1 MTESELKEALKK
13 YQEAKLKEI
22 DEMVDQM
29 EEHEF
34 SPRFQRR
41 IKKLFWS
48 ERYFGSR
55 ITLGLVMRKVAM
67 IAIILTSLVV
77 AGQVSARVFHF
88 HPWESFSFFGKQ
100 EESGENKTGEGD
112 TSHIVSVE
120 DDDFVPEAKKEKKKK
135 KKEEKLKN
143 QLDQKTDKAEQIISN
158 GATSDAD
165 KPVEKVKW
173 EKMESDVKKG
183 DLTYTIRMS
192 QDTSKVWITKIT
204 FSGDSVEKIQIPEE
218 FDDAPVVRIGKPG
231 KGNEYYTVV
240 GTTVCPDNNKDGEYS
255 DLDGEDLKSA
265 SKMKNVKE
273 IVLPDT
279 VERLEEG
286 SFSGFKNLEKIN
298 LPDGIKSLTP
308 YLFYGCYH
316 ICEFGLEGINSH
328 YKNENDFIIKK
339 STGDILY
346 APLGLSN
353 MKVPEGVRTLP
364 KYFLRYSSV
373 KKISLPKS
381 LASIGNYA
389 LDGPELESISLDE
402 GNKKYKERMGCIVT
416 SNEKRLVAVASE
428 TGIISIPEKVTS
440 LEAGISMGKRG
451 SLKRILIPK
460 SVKKLKKGWQ
470 SLYLC
475 SHSEDVELR
484 FLSEEPPTVELYEEF
499 SEEDE
504 TGEQQTFSGE
514 DMVLDNPVTVPKEA
528 EDAYSTWDYELP
540 DLTSR

>member
-1 MTESELKEALKK
+1 MYIIIGILAGIIILQSIIMWK
-13 YQEAKLKEI
+13 YQ
-22 DEMVDQM
+22 
-29 EEHEF
+29 
-34 SPRFQRR
+34 R
-41 IKKLFWS
+41 
-48 ERYFGSR
+48 
-55 ITLGLVMRKVAM
+55 
-67 IAIILTSLVV
+67 
-77 AGQVSARVFHF
+77 QVKDICR
-88 HPWESFSFFGKQ
+88 
-100 EESGENKTGEGD
+100 
-112 TSHIVSVE
+112 
-120 DDDFVPEAKKEKKKK
+120 
-135 KKEEKLKN
+135 
-143 QLDQKTDKAEQIISN
+143 QLAFLMKHDSN
-158 GATSDAD
+158 
-165 KPVEKVKW
+165 
-173 EKMESDVKKG
+173 M
-183 DLTYTIRMS
+183 LIHR
-192 QDTSKVWITKIT
+192 
-204 FSGDSVEKIQIPEE
+204 
-218 FDDAPVVRIGKPG
+218 
-231 KGNEYYTVV
+231 
-240 GTTVCPDNNKDGEYS
+240 
-255 DLDGEDLKSA
+255 
-265 SKMKNVKE
+265 
-273 IVLPDT
+273 
-279 VERLEEG
+279 
-286 SFSGFKNLEKIN
+286 
-298 LPDGIKSLTP
+298 
-308 YLFYGCYH
+308 
-316 ICEFGLEGINSH
+316 EFGLGGINSH

-402 GNKKYKERMGCIVT
+402 GNKKYKERIGCIVT

-440 LEAGISMGKRG
+440 LEEGISMGRRG

-514 DMVLDNPVTVPKEA
+514 DMVLDNPVIVPKEA

-540 DLTSR
+540 DLTSK

>member
-1 MTESELKEALKK
+1 
-13 YQEAKLKEI
+13 
-22 DEMVDQM
+22 
-29 EEHEF
+29 
-34 SPRFQRR
+34 
-41 IKKLFWS
+41 
-48 ERYFGSR
+48 
-55 ITLGLVMRKVAM
+55 M

-100 EESGENKTGEGD
+100 EESGENKTGQED
-112 TSHIVSVE
+112 TSRIVSVE
-120 DDDFVPEAKKEKKKK
+120 DDDFVPKAKKEKKKK

-143 QLDQKTDKAEQIISN
+143 QLDRKTDKVEQIISN
-158 GATSDAD
+158 GVTSDAD

-192 QDTSKVWITKIT
+192 QDTNKVWITKIT

-316 ICEFGLEGINSH
+316 ICEFGLGGINSH

-440 LEAGISMGKRG
+440 LEAGISMGRRG

-540 DLTSR
+540 DLTSK

>member
-100 EESGENKTGEGD
+100 EESGESKTGQED
-112 TSHIVSVE
+112 TSRIVSVE
-120 DDDFVPEAKKEKKKK
+120 DDDFVPKAKKEKKKK

-143 QLDQKTDKAEQIISN
+143 QLDRKTDKVEQIISN

-192 QDTSKVWITKIT
+192 QDANKVWITKIT

-316 ICEFGLEGINSH
+316 ICEFGQGGINSH

-402 GNKKYKERMGCIVT
+402 GNKKYKERIGCIVT

-440 LEAGISMGKRG
+440 LEAGISMGRRG

-540 DLTSR
+540 DLTSK

>member
-440 LEAGISMGKRG
+440 LGAGISMGKRG

>member
-183 DLTYTIRMS
+183 DFTYTIRMS

-440 LEAGISMGKRG
+440 LGAGISMGKRG

>member
-100 EESGENKTGEGD
+100 EESGENKTGQED
-112 TSHIVSVE
+112 TSRIVSVE

-143 QLDQKTDKAEQIISN
+143 QLDRKTGKAEQIISN
-158 GATSDAD
+158 GVTSDAD

-192 QDTSKVWITKIT
+192 QDTNKVWITKIT

-218 FDDAPVVRIGKPG
+218 FDDAPVVRIGKLG

-316 ICEFGLEGINSH
+316 ICEFGLGGINSH

-389 LDGPELESISLDE
+389 LDGPELESVSLDE

-416 SNEKRLVAVASE
+416 SNEKRLVAVVSE

-440 LEAGISMGKRG
+440 LEAGISMGRRG

-540 DLTSR
+540 DLTSK

>member
-192 QDTSKVWITKIT
+192 QDTNKVWITKIT
-204 FSGDSVEKIQIPEE
+204 FSGDSVEKLQIPEE

-381 LASIGNYA
+381 LASIGNYT

-440 LEAGISMGKRG
+440 LGAGISMGKRG

-484 FLSEEPPTVELYEEF
+484 FLAEEPPTVELYEEF

>member
-143 QLDQKTDKAEQIISN
+143 QLDHKTDKAEQIISN

-192 QDTSKVWITKIT
+192 QDTNKVWITKIT
-204 FSGDSVEKIQIPEE
+204 FSGDSVEKLQIPEE

-440 LEAGISMGKRG
+440 LGAGISMGKRG

-484 FLSEEPPTVELYEEF
+484 FLAEEPPTVELYEEF

>member
-1 MTESELKEALKK
+1 MTDSELKEALKK

-67 IAIILTSLVV
+67 IAIILTSMVV

-120 DDDFVPEAKKEKKKK
+120 DDEFVPEAKKEKKKK

-183 DLTYTIRMS
+183 DVTYTIRMS

-286 SFSGFKNLEKIN
+286 SFSGVKNLEKIN

-440 LEAGISMGKRG
+440 LGAGISMGKRG

>member
-204 FSGDSVEKIQIPEE
+204 FSGDSVEKLQIPEE

-346 APLGLSN
+346 APFGLSN

-440 LEAGISMGKRG
+440 LGAGISMGKRG

-484 FLSEEPPTVELYEEF
+484 FLAEEPPTVELYEEF

>member
-48 ERYFGSR
+48 EWYFGSR

-100 EESGENKTGEGD
+100 EESEENKTGQEN
-112 TSHIVSVE
+112 TSRIVSVE
-120 DDDFVPEAKKEKKKK
+120 DDDFVPKAKKEKKKK

-143 QLDQKTDKAEQIISN
+143 QLDRKTDKAEQIISN
-158 GATSDAD
+158 GVTSDAD

-192 QDTSKVWITKIT
+192 QDTNKVWITKIT

-316 ICEFGLEGINSH
+316 ICEFGLGGINSH

-440 LEAGISMGKRG
+440 LEAGISMGRRG

-540 DLTSR
+540 DLTSK

>member
-120 DDDFVPEAKKEKKKK
+120 DDEFVPEAKKEKKKK

-143 QLDQKTDKAEQIISN
+143 QLDRKTDKAEQIISN

-192 QDTSKVWITKIT
+192 QDTNKVWITKIT

-402 GNKKYKERMGCIVT
+402 GNKKYKGRMGCIVT

-440 LEAGISMGKRG
+440 LGAGISMGKRG

>member
-100 EESGENKTGEGD
+100 EESGENKTGQGD

>member
-41 IKKLFWS
+41 IKKLFRS

-100 EESGENKTGEGD
+100 EESGENKTGQEN
-112 TSHIVSVE
+112 TSRIVSVE
-120 DDDFVPEAKKEKKKK
+120 DDDFVPKAKKEKKKK

-143 QLDQKTDKAEQIISN
+143 QLDRKTDKAEQIISN
-158 GATSDAD
+158 GVTSDAD

-192 QDTSKVWITKIT
+192 QDTNKVWITKIT

-316 ICEFGLEGINSH
+316 ICEFGLVGINSH

-353 MKVPEGVRTLP
+353 MKVPEGARTLP

-440 LEAGISMGKRG
+440 LEAGISMGRRG

-540 DLTSR
+540 DLTSK

>member
-100 EESGENKTGEGD
+100 EESGENKTGQED
-112 TSHIVSVE
+112 TSRIVSVE
-120 DDDFVPEAKKEKKKK
+120 DDDFVPKAKKEKKKK

-143 QLDQKTDKAEQIISN
+143 QLDRKTDKAEQIISN

-192 QDTSKVWITKIT
+192 QDANKVWITKIT

-316 ICEFGLEGINSH
+316 ICEFGLGGINSH

-402 GNKKYKERMGCIVT
+402 GNKKYK
-416 SNEKRLVAVASE
+416 
-428 TGIISIPEKVTS
+428 
-440 LEAGISMGKRG
+440 
-451 SLKRILIPK
+451 
-460 SVKKLKKGWQ
+460 
-470 SLYLC
+470 
-475 SHSEDVELR
+475 
-484 FLSEEPPTVELYEEF
+484 
-499 SEEDE
+499 
-504 TGEQQTFSGE
+504 
-514 DMVLDNPVTVPKEA
+514 
-528 EDAYSTWDYELP
+528 
-540 DLTSR
+540 

>member
-22 DEMVDQM
+22 DEMADQM

-88 HPWESFSFFGKQ
+88 HPWDSLSFFGRQ
-100 EESGENKTGEGD
+100 EESRKHKTSEED

-120 DDDFVPEAKKEKKKK
+120 DDDFVPEAKKEKNKK

-143 QLDQKTDKAEQIISN
+143 KVDPKTDKAEQIISN
-158 GATSDAD
+158 GASADAD

-192 QDTSKVWITKIT
+192 QDTNKVWITKIT

-231 KGNEYYTVV
+231 KGNEYYTIV

-316 ICEFGLEGINSH
+316 ICEFGLEGTNSH

-353 MKVPEGVRTLP
+353 MKVPEGVRILP

-381 LASIGNYA
+381 LTSIGKYA

-402 GNKKYKERMGCIVT
+402 GNKKYKERTGCIVT
-416 SNEKRLVAVASE
+416 ANEKRLVAAASE
-428 TGIISIPEKVTS
+428 SGIINIPQKVTS
-440 LEAGISMGKRG
+440 LEAGISVGKRG
-451 SLKRILIPK
+451 SLKRVLIPS

-475 SHSEDVELR
+475 SRSEDVELC

-504 TGEQQTFSGE
+504 TGEEQTFSGE
-514 DMVLDNPVTVPKEA
+514 DMVLNNPVVVPKEA
-528 EDAYSTWDYELP
+528 EDAYGTWDYELP

>member
-192 QDTSKVWITKIT
+192 QDTNKVWITKIT
-204 FSGDSVEKIQIPEE
+204 FSGDSVEKLQIPEE

-440 LEAGISMGKRG
+440 LGAGISMGKRG

-484 FLSEEPPTVELYEEF
+484 FLAEEPPTVELYEEF

>member
-34 SPRFQRR
+34 SSRFQRR

-112 TSHIVSVE
+112 TSRIVSVE
-120 DDDFVPEAKKEKKKK
+120 DDDFVPKAKKEKKKK

-192 QDTSKVWITKIT
+192 QDTNKVWITKIT

-218 FDDAPVVRIGKPG
+218 FDDAPVVWIGKPG

-440 LEAGISMGKRG
+440 LGAGISMGKRG

-484 FLSEEPPTVELYEEF
+484 FLAEEPPTVELYEEF

>member
-1 MTESELKEALKK
+1 MTDSELKEALKK

-67 IAIILTSLVV
+67 IAIILTSMVV

-183 DLTYTIRMS
+183 DFTYTIRMS

-286 SFSGFKNLEKIN
+286 SFSGVKNLEKIN

-440 LEAGISMGKRG
+440 LGAGISMGKRG

>member
-192 QDTSKVWITKIT
+192 QDTNKVWITKIT

-440 LEAGISMGKRG
+440 LGAGISMGKRG

>member
-120 DDDFVPEAKKEKKKK
+120 DDEFVPEAKKEKKKK

-204 FSGDSVEKIQIPEE
+204 FSGDSVEKLQIPEE

-440 LEAGISMGKRG
+440 LGAGISMGKRG

>member
-112 TSHIVSVE
+112 TPRIVSVE

-192 QDTSKVWITKIT
+192 QDTNKVWITKIT
-204 FSGDSVEKIQIPEE
+204 FSGDSVEKLQIPEE

-402 GNKKYKERMGCIVT
+402 GNKKYKERIGCIVT

-440 LEAGISMGKRG
+440 LGAGISMGKRG

>member
-120 DDDFVPEAKKEKKKK
+120 DDDFIPEAKKEKKKK

-440 LEAGISMGKRG
+440 LGAGISMGKRG

-540 DLTSR
+540 ELTSR

>member
-100 EESGENKTGEGD
+100 EESGENKTGQED
-112 TSHIVSVE
+112 TSRIVSVE
-120 DDDFVPEAKKEKKKK
+120 EDDFVPEAKKEKKKK

-143 QLDQKTDKAEQIISN
+143 QLDRKTDKAEQIISN

-440 LEAGISMGKRG
+440 LGAGISMGKRG

-484 FLSEEPPTVELYEEF
+484 FLAEEPPTVELYEEF

>member
-100 EESGENKTGEGD
+100 EESGENKTGQEN
-112 TSHIVSVE
+112 TSRIVSVE
-120 DDDFVPEAKKEKKKK
+120 DDDFVPKAKKEKKKK

-143 QLDQKTDKAEQIISN
+143 QLDRKTDKAEQIISN
-158 GATSDAD
+158 GVTSDAD

-192 QDTSKVWITKIT
+192 QDTNKVWITKIT

-316 ICEFGLEGINSH
+316 ICEFGLGGINSH

-440 LEAGISMGKRG
+440 LEAGISMGRRG

-460 SVKKLKKGWQ
+460 LVKKLKKGWQ

-540 DLTSR
+540 DLTSK

>member
-346 APLGLSN
+346 APFGLSN

-440 LEAGISMGKRG
+440 LGAGISMGKRG

-484 FLSEEPPTVELYEEF
+484 FLAEEPPTVELYEEF

>member
-100 EESGENKTGEGD
+100 EESGVNKTGEGD

-120 DDDFVPEAKKEKKKK
+120 DDEFVPEAKKEKKKK

-143 QLDQKTDKAEQIISN
+143 QLDRKTDKAEQIISN

-192 QDTSKVWITKIT
+192 QDTNKVWITKIT

-402 GNKKYKERMGCIVT
+402 GNKKYKGRMGCIVT

-440 LEAGISMGKRG
+440 LGAGISMGKRG